1 MQILHIFI
9 KNPVLGQVK
18 TRLAATLGAEEALR
32 IYFFL
37 LEKTREVSLSTNARR
52 WLWYS
57 GIPSANDG
65 WEEADF
71 VKKQQVEGDLG
82 ARMSAALGAAFQE
95 GAEKAILIGS
105 DCPSLRAELLEQAFS
120 ALDQSEVVL
129 GPTYDGGYY
138 LIGMRRW
145 LPQLFDGIAWSTE
158 TVLSATLKQVE
169 VLGVTCSLLDQLRD
183 IDEEADWRAFLE
195 TQDRFSVED

>member
-1 MQILHIFI
+1 MQVLHIFI

-18 TRLAATLGAEEALR
+18 TRLAATVGAEKALEV
-32 IYFFL
+32 YHFL
-37 LEKTREVSLSTNARR
+37 LGKTRKVSLSTNARR

-57 GIPSANDG
+57 GIPSASDG

-105 DCPSLRAELLEQAFS
+105 DCPSLRAELLEHAFS

-138 LIGMRRW
+138 LIGMRQW
-145 LPQLFDGIAWSTE
+145 LPQLFEGIAWSTE
-158 TVLSATLKQVE
+158 TVLSATLQRLE
-169 VLGVTCSLLDQLRD
+169 TIGATYSLLERLRD

-195 TQDRFSVED
+195 TQDRFSEED

>member
-1 MQILHIFI
+1 MHILHIFI

-18 TRLAATLGAEEALR
+18 TRLAATVGAEEALR
-32 IYFFL
+32 IYHFL
-37 LEKTREVSLSTNARR
+37 LEKTRKVSLSTNARR

-57 GIPSANDG
+57 GIPSTNDG

-71 VKKQQVEGDLG
+71 VKKQQVDGDLG

-105 DCPSLRAELLEQAFS
+105 DCPSLRPAVLEQAFA
-120 ALDQSEVVL
+120 ALDRSEVVV
-129 GPTYDGGYY
+129 GPTFDGGYY

-145 LPQLFDGIAWSTE
+145 LPQLFEGISWSTE
-158 TVLSATLKQVE
+158 TVLSATLERVE
-169 VLGVTCSLLDQLRD
+169 AIGATCSLLEQLRD